1 LKDQARKWASWVI
14 VFLITARFTTSINC
28 SRKDLRIVV
37 EESKWK
43 TYITSYTKNIFDV
56 MWKNSHWVLCYMLWG
71 FTTTININGNDAF
84 VKNHQNLLKVSSYQ
98 SFSKMTRFENN
109 VPWVF
114 QMSYAQ
120 GIKVL
125 IIFNDEYTHASTK
138 ES

>member
-1 LKDQARKWASWVI
+1 MKNQNGKPTSQATQRIYLMLCEKTHIEFCVTC
-14 VFLITARFTTSINC
+14 FE
-28 SRKDLRIVV
+28 DLPL
-37 EESKWK
+37 
-43 TYITSYTKNIFDV
+43 
-56 MWKNSHWVLCYMLWG
+56 H
-71 FTTTININGNDAF
+71 INGNDAF
-84 VKNHQNLLKVSSYQ
+84 VKDLQNLLKVSSYQ